1 MSRNFFFSSGIIQQA
16 AQLTVCE
23 SICSFCSRMKRGRLY
38 ACARRGGYN
47 VLAMGQ
53 HLDDLAER
61 FVASL
66 GWGGRGWHNDGTI
79 GRARW
84 RRITVCD
91 YWHFWVRVLD
101 SSVVCILVQSS
112 SSLSLSVFLLLI
124 LCLFILQKLYFVV
137 WFLSFEDLTERRYKR
152 YLSEGDVAP

>member
-1 MSRNFFFSSGIIQQA
+1 MAFIIIFNLQFSHRNYKIHALDKSECLEMFFFSSGIIQQA

-66 GWGGRGWHNDGTI
+66 GWG
-79 GRARW
+79 
-84 RRITVCD
+84 
-91 YWHFWVRVLD
+91 
-101 SSVVCILVQSS
+101 
-112 SSLSLSVFLLLI
+112 
-124 LCLFILQKLYFVV
+124 
-137 WFLSFEDLTERRYKR
+137 
-152 YLSEGDVAP
+152 EGMT

>member
-1 MSRNFFFSSGIIQQA
+1 MFFFSSGIIQQA

-66 GWGGRGWHNDGTI
+66 GLGGGWHNDGTI

-84 RRITVCD
+84 RRITVCN
-91 YWHFWVRVLD
+91 YGHFWVRDLD

-124 LCLFILQKLYFVV
+124 LCLFIPQKLYFVV
-137 WFLSFEDLTERRYKR
+137 WFFSFEDLTERRYKR